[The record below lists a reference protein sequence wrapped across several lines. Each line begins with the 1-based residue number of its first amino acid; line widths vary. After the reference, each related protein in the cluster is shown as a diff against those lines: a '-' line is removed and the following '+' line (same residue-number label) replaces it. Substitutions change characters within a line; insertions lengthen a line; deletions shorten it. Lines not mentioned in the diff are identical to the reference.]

1 MSYYGQDPRVLPTPL
16 DTLSE
21 EMKEQLTQ
29 LGELVSEQVSL
40 DPEFDEIEVVEDVSV
55 QPAHPGFLRQVQ
67 HQLLD
72 ADANKTIT
80 PGEIRVFAMGL
91 ISGLVLSRL
100 LR

>member
-1 MSYYGQDPRVLPTPL
+1 MSYYGQDPGVLPLPL

-29 LGELVSEQVSL
+29 LGELVSEQVSS
-40 DPEFDEIEVVEDVSV
+40 DPEFDEIEVVEDV
-55 QPAHPGFLRQVQ
+55 PPRPGFLRKVQ

-80 PGEIRVFAMGL
+80 PGEIRVFTMGL

>member
-1 MSYYGQDPRVLPTPL
+1 MSYYGQAPQELPTPL

-21 EMKEQLTQ
+21 EMKDQLTQ
-29 LGELVSEQVSL
+29 LGELVNEQVSF
-40 DPEFDEIEVVEDVSV
+40 DPEFAEIEVVEDVSV
-55 QPAHPGFLRQVQ
+55 QPAHPGFWRQAK

-80 PGEIRVFAMGL
+80 PGEMRVFAMGL

>member
-1 MSYYGQDPRVLPTPL
+1 MSYYGQDPRALPTPL

-21 EMKEQLTQ
+21 EMKEQLAQ
-29 LGELVSEQVSL
+29 LGELVSEQVSF
-40 DPEFDEIEVVEDVSV
+40 DPEFAEIEVVEDV
-55 QPAHPGFLRQVQ
+55 PAHPGFWQQ
-67 HQLLD
+67 AKHQLLD

-80 PGEIRVFAMGL
+80 PGEIRVFTMGL

>member
-1 MSYYGQDPRVLPTPL
+1 MSYYGQDPRVLPVPL

-21 EMKEQLTQ
+21 EIKEQLTQ
-29 LGELVSEQVSL
+29 LGELVNEQVSV
-40 DPEFDEIEVVEDVSV
+40 DPEFAEIEVVEDV
-55 QPAHPGFLRQVQ
+55 PAHPGFWRQAQ

-80 PGEIRVFAMGL
+80 PGEMRVFAMGL